1 MLTTTLL
8 LPPNRRTIF
17 TISTKVD
24 TDLYLAIHQIWQDIT
39 ATLPPSSDGTDL
51 HYTIQ
56 PVTAS
61 AARAGRDNGTG
72 GNALGLQ
79 EVSQNWCVFTLEY
92 SRDGDDA
99 VHQAAMDRLYEQVKA
114 AAEERSLLLDFVC
127 PTFADKR
134 QDVLRGFGEE
144 NVGLIK
150 EVAAKYDGEGVFQKL
165 QYGGFLVRDL

>member
-1 MLTTTLL
+1 
-8 LPPNRRTIF
+8 
-17 TISTKVD
+17 
-24 TDLYLAIHQIWQDIT
+24 
-39 ATLPPSSDGTDL
+39 
-51 HYTIQ
+51 
-56 PVTAS
+56 
-61 AARAGRDNGTG
+61 
-72 GNALGLQ
+72 
-79 EVSQNWCVFTLEY
+79 
-92 SRDGDDA
+92 
-99 VHQAAMDRLYEQVKA
+99 MDRLYEQVKA